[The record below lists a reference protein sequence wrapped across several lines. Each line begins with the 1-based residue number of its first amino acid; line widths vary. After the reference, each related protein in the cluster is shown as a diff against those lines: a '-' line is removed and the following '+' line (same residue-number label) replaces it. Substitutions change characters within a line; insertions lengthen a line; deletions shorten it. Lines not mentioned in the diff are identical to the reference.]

1 MVPIAGVIAEL
12 KANTTT
18 ASVVGTRVY
27 DRDIRM
33 DGEFATPDAFDTN
46 RMVLP
51 SLAVL
56 DEGGLSNPYGAAIGV
71 GGISVLVVTPG
82 TDAGWE
88 LVVDLGLR
96 VITVLE
102 GWQDGIAGATLR
114 YAGRLGRRRID
125 GESRDRLTFQVSS
138 VLPTARW

>member
-12 KANTTT
+12 KANPTT

-33 DGEFATPDAFDTN
+33 DGEFVTRDAFDTN

-71 GGISVLVVTPG
+71 GVISVLVVTPG
-82 TDAGWE
+82 TDAGWDQHS
-88 LVVDLGLR
+88 L
-96 VITVLE
+96 
-102 GWQDGIAGATLR
+102 
-114 YAGRLGRRRID
+114 
-125 GESRDRLTFQVSS
+125 
-138 VLPTARW
+138 